1 MGQGGKKGQLVNNDI
16 TKTAASW
23 QQCDSTGLKE
33 GEVKL
38 EEVGFHVNVF

>member
-1 MGQGGKKGQLVNNDI
+1 MGQGGKKGQLVNNI

-23 QQCDSTGLKE
+23 QQCDLTGLKE